1 MRLPLR
7 GRGWEREQEMVL
19 GAPSS
24 MHPGEGPPDLA
35 FADAGRPPLR
45 AGSVHGIAPDPP
57 YGRAAST
64 QGEAIDQL
72 YARAFAAFAELLPRA
87 GHLAIVLPNERWIER
102 GSETL
107 ELVETHA
114 LRVHRSLVRHFCV
127 FVRE

>member
-1 MRLPLR
+1 QHSQHTIQHALELHSAVARLP
-7 GRGWEREQEMVL
+7 
-19 GAPSS
+19 P
-24 MHPGEGPPDLA
+24 
-35 FADAGRPPLR
+35 FR
-45 AGSVHGIAPDPP
+45 AGLIHGIATDPP
-57 YGRAAST
+57 YVRAAST
-64 QGEAIDQL
+64 RGETIDQL
-72 YARAFAAFAELLPRA
+72 YTRAFAAFAGLLPRA